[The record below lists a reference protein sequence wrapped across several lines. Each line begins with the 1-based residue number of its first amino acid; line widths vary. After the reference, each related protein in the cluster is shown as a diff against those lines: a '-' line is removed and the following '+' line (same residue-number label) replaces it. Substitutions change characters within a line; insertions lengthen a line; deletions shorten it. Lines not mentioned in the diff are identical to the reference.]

1 MNLAEVKQ
9 HIVDVA
15 RESKYQYWQSLL
27 TLCGILIS
35 VFSVAAVF
43 NSGEKRIFL
52 AALAIIPIVVA
63 FLLVLCFRD
72 TKEVALGLTEN
83 IGPGKPPTINAP
95 EYALQLDAGAKLGST
110 VITREHAVEGLLFLE
125 AVLIIMALLF
135 A

>member
-1 MNLAEVKQ
+1 MTLAEIKQ

-43 NSGEKRIFL
+43 NSGEKRVFL

-72 TKEVALGLTEN
+72 TKDIALSLTEN
-83 IGPGKPPTINAP
+83 IGPDKPPTINAP
-95 EYALQLDAGAKLGST
+95 EYALQLTAAAKLGST
-110 VITREHAVEGLLFLE
+110 VRHREQAVEGLLFLE
-125 AVLIIMALLF
+125 AVLIILALF
-135 A
+135 YA